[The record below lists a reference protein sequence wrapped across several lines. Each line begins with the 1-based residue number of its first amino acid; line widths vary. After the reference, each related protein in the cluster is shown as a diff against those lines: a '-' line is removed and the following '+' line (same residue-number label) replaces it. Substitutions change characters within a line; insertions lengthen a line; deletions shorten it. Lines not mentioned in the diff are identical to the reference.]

1 MRKIGSQSRELL
13 SETEYTV
20 AGRLDGHSSDGV
32 ILKDADGKYELWV
45 PNNHYAGYV
54 IDIDGVGHEFVRTAA
69 MGDLWWAGIS
79 NIPVEKKTETKV
91 SNSIQFDRE
100 RLLRIFED
108 AGYNFPANASIK
120 IQVPRGGDYSG
131 CLLDIDSECPL
142 TIGWDE
148 VIDVEFVSPS

>member
-1 MRKIGSQSRELL
+1 MDR
-13 SETEYTV
+13 
-20 AGRLDGHSSDGV
+20 
-32 ILKDADGKYELWV
+32 
-45 PNNHYAGYV
+45 
-54 IDIDGVGHEFVRTAA
+54 
-69 MGDLWWAGIS
+69 
-79 NIPVEKKTETKV
+79 VEVKTETKV

-148 VIDVEFVSPS
+148 VIDVEFVSPKITHKDGAGGFLNLDNDYGINDPS